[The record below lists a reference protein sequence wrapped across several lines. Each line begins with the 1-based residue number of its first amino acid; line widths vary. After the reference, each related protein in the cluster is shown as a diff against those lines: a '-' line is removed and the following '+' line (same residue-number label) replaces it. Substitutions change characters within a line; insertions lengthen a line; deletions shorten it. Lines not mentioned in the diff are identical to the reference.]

1 MRVDSGPFGGLPG
14 PAGHPDILPHL
25 DAAYD
30 LARWLTGN
38 DADAADVVQES
49 CVRALRFASGY
60 RGGNAKAWLLAIVR
74 NTAMTWLERRRASA
88 VATAPEQL
96 EQVAPAVERI
106 DDADELAHGI
116 DQALLQ
122 RGIAA
127 LAPEFRAVLV
137 LREFSDLS
145 YQDISTV
152 AGIPIG
158 TVMSRLAR
166 ARMHLRAFL
175 VAEREK

>member
-1 MRVDSGPFGGLPG
+1 MHVDSGPT
-14 PAGHPDILPHL
+14 AGHPDILPHL

-74 NTAMTWLERRRASA
+74 NASMTWLERKRGGA

-96 EQVAPAVERI
+96 ELVAPAVERI

-116 DQALLQ
+116 DKTLLH

-145 YQDISTV
+145 YQDIASV

-166 ARMHLRAFL
+166 ARMQLRAFL
-175 VAEREK
+175 LAERGK